1 MIIIMAVIMVII
13 MVIMVLIR
21 VIMVIIMVI
30 SLVRERNGG
39 RGSFAATLL
48 NPNVEHE
55 GHSHTG
61 PRYLDILKLFGSFGL
76 NVLFVL
82 FLTLLNPNV
91 EHEDHSHLTS
101 IF

>member
-13 MVIMVLIR
+13 MVIMVLIV

-61 PRYLDILKLFGSFGL
+61 PRYFETIWQFWS
-76 NVLFVL
+76 
-82 FLTLLNPNV
+82 
-91 EHEDHSHLTS
+91 
-101 IF
+101 

>member
-1 MIIIMAVIMVII
+1 MIIRVNVIVIAIVIVII
-13 MVIMVLIR
+13 
-21 VIMVIIMVI
+21 IIMVI

-61 PRYLDILKLFGSFGL
+61 PLYFETI
-76 NVLFVL
+76 
-82 FLTLLNPNV
+82 
-91 EHEDHSHLTS
+91 
-101 IF
+101 

>member
-1 MIIIMAVIMVII
+1 MTVVIIIIMAVIIIMVIVIVII
-13 MVIMVLIR
+13 MVIMI
-21 VIMVIIMVI
+21 IIMVI

-61 PRYLDILKLFGSFGL
+61 PRYFETIWQFW
-76 NVLFVL
+76 
-82 FLTLLNPNV
+82 P
-91 EHEDHSHLTS
+91 
-101 IF
+101 